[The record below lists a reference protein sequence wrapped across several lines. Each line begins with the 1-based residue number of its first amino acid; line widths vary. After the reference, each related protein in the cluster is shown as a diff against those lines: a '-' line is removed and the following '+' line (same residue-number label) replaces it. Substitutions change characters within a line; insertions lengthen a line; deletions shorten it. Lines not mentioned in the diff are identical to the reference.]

1 MLPSVDNVFYI
12 FIEVNLYCCLDKHNA
27 INTTFQKYIS
37 SQLVLS
43 IKKRIH
49 MNPVLVKWKG
59 HTKHCQNCPG
69 NGRIIASKSNIT
81 FQFRWKY
88 MMEQT
93 FCIFPREIAALVR
106 SLVRNS
112 FHQPSLSVIPEIVF
126 FIFLIFSIIPLI
138 IEITLFHRLPGN
150 RIILLSI
157 SQIRVIKPDFEADLI
172 FSSCFS
178 ADGFPVCG
186 SAVLFL
192 AHDLE
197 NSLLHVL
204 QAEMLS
210 SQFLCETLPSA

>member
-93 FCIFPREIAALVR
+93 FYIFPYKRNCSLGPFIGKKFFPPAKLICDSWNCFLYIFNFLNYTFNYWNNLIPQITRESDYFA
-106 SLVRNS
+106 
-112 FHQPSLSVIPEIVF
+112 
-126 FIFLIFSIIPLI
+126 
-138 IEITLFHRLPGN
+138 
-150 RIILLSI
+150 
-157 SQIRVIKPDFEADLI
+157 
-172 FSSCFS
+172 
-178 ADGFPVCG
+178 
-186 SAVLFL
+186 
-192 AHDLE
+192 
-197 NSLLHVL
+197 
-204 QAEMLS
+204 
-210 SQFLCETLPSA
+210 